1 MNIANQVKR
10 APLPDGLRHLAGQL
24 MDVDSHEMM
33 PAQVWVR
40 ECGPI
45 AERLAHD
52 WLSNGTDVSTNINNP
67 NVRATTAMTRR
78 SMPTRFGR
86 KKDR

>member
-1 MNIANQVKR
+1 MGRFISPGK
-10 APLPDGLRHLAGQL
+10 L

-45 AERLAHD
+45 AERLARD
-52 WLSNGTDVSTNINNP
+52 WLNNGTDVSTNINNP
-67 NVRATTAMTRR
+67 NVPGYDRDDAPIDAESILAQKGSPAPGAVDVSRR
-78 SMPTRFGR
+78 
-86 KKDR
+86 D